1 MSSLIKAYIK
11 VYLNE
16 NNLQT
21 AVKSMTE
28 DIKVQDVIDTLKG
41 DISKKRFKK
50 IGLGIFKFCSLGTL
64 DVFDAI
70 SDVGEIVDP
79 SGAIKDTVLDALVQ
93 KAGSMGLAKT
103 IDSLRPKKQT
113 QKNEPLNIDPYYSNI
128 IDDKIE
134 KKFIV
139 YYIGELEK
147 SKNMKLKDFILQRGD
162 ISSILEIWLKDNF
175 GGRSLN
181 TQEKKD

>member
-1 MSSLIKAYIK
+1 MSDLIRNYIK

-21 AVKSMTE
+21 AVNNMSE
-28 DIKVQDVIDTLKG
+28 DIKVQDVIDTLRG

-50 IGLGIFKFCSLGTL
+50 IGLGIFKFCSLGAL

-79 SGAIKDTVLDALVQ
+79 SGAIKDTVLDALTQ

-103 IDSLRPKKQT
+103 IDIMRPKKT
-113 QKNEPLNIDPYYSNI
+113 KQKNEPLNIDPYYSEI

-134 KKFIV
+134 KQFIV

-147 SKNMKLKDFILQRGD
+147 SKNMKLKEFIQQRGD
-162 ISSILEIWLKDNF
+162 ISDILEKWLENNF
-175 GGRSLN
+175 GGRSLD
-181 TQEKKD
+181 TKKSND

>member
-1 MSSLIKAYIK
+1 MSSLIKSYIK
-11 VYLNE
+11 IYLNE

-21 AVKSMTE
+21 AVQSMSE
-28 DIKVQDVIDTLKG
+28 DITVQDVIDTLKG

-79 SGAIKDTVLDALVQ
+79 SGAIKDTVLDSLVQ
-93 KAGSMGLAKT
+93 KAGSLGLAKT
-103 IDSLRPKKQT
+103 IDLLRPKKT
-113 QKNEPLNIDPYYSNI
+113 NQKNEPLNIDPYYSNI

-134 KKFIV
+134 KDFIIFYV
-139 YYIGELEK
+139 GELEK
-147 SKNMKLKDFILQRGD
+147 SKNMKLKDFIKQNGD
-162 ISSILEIWLKDNF
+162 ISNILEEWLENNF

-181 TQEKKD
+181 TK